1 MKRILVIASSVAV
14 LLPVL
19 SLAQPDGP
27 LPSPNGAVPLPVT
40 LWGNTEQPLSAG
52 TCQAQFTWRGRSF
65 NQFRGP
71 PFTFPRGFR
80 YRRWRV
86 GNRLPH
92 EFMSP
97 RFRFNN
103 WGRLGIGPPGAGRR
117 WIRYGPDLLLVNIHT
132 RRIEDVIF
140 NVFF

>member
-1 MKRILVIASSVAV
+1 MKRALVIASGVAV
-14 LLPVL
+14 LLPAL
-19 SLAQPDGP
+19 SLAQPS
-27 LPSPNGAVPLPVT
+27 PSGAVPSPGTV
-40 LWGNTEQPLSAG
+40 WGNTARPLPVDP
-52 TCQAQFTWRGRSF
+52 CQAQLQFTWRGRNF
-65 NQFRGP
+65 DRFRGP
-71 PFTFPRGFR
+71 PFSYPRGFR
-80 YRRWRV
+80 YRRWRT

-103 WGRLGIGPPGAGRR
+103 WQRLGVGPPGAGRR

>member
-1 MKRILVIASSVAV
+1 MKRTLVIVSGVAL
-14 LLPVL
+14 LLPAL
-19 SLAQPDGP
+19 SLAQPGGP
-27 LPSPNGAVPLPVT
+27 LPNPNGAVPSPGIV
-40 LWGNTEQPLSAG
+40 WGNTERPLPADS
-52 TCQAQFTWRGRSF
+52 CQAQFTWRGRSF

-71 PFTFPRGFR
+71 PFSYPRGFR
-80 YRRWRV
+80 YRRWRT

-103 WGRLGIGPPGAGRR
+103 WGRLGVGPPGAGRR